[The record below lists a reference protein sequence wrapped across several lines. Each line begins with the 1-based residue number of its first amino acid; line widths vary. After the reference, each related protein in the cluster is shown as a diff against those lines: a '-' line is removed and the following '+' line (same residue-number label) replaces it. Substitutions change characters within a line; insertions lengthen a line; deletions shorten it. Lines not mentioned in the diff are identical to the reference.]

1 MIICPSCGQDAKF
14 LDYRDCRV
22 TTLLGTTI
30 YERAYYYCGHCH
42 AGVFPTDAEFG
53 LDRHQ
58 SAGAREVITLMGV
71 LEPFDEGAHSVL
83 PRLSGINVSASTV
96 QRTTEAEGQRLA
108 QRRIEGAT
116 YGPPTPWRWHRD
128 ASGRTVAYAGLDA
141 SGVRQQGPHGE
152 KAEGRMPWVAAVFN
166 PQPADSPQ
174 SKRRRRRRQRVWESR
189 YVSGVMSLPQIGAQ
203 LRREC
208 QDVGVAGADLVIALT
223 DGGHGLEECL
233 TDVLGGVA
241 RQMLFILDFWHVT
254 QHLQE
259 FANLAFADD
268 AQRQTQMTTWCQRLK
283 HAGGAAV
290 LNELESLT
298 LSRATPATR
307 ESHRQVLG
315 YFRNNLHRMDYPT
328 YVTNGWHIG
337 SGKIESAC
345 KSVIGGRL
353 KGPGMRWHESG
364 TTALCQ
370 LRALYK
376 SQPACWQHYW
386 NQTAAA

>member
-1 MIICPSCGQDAKF
+1 
-14 LDYRDCRV
+14 
-22 TTLLGTTI
+22 
-30 YERAYYYCGHCH
+30 
-42 AGVFPTDAEFG
+42 
-53 LDRHQ
+53 
-58 SAGAREVITLMGV
+58 
-71 LEPFDEGAHSVL
+71 
-83 PRLSGINVSASTV
+83 
-96 QRTTEAEGQRLA
+96 
-108 QRRIEGAT
+108 
-116 YGPPTPWRWHRD
+116 
-128 ASGRTVAYAGLDA
+128 
-141 SGVRQQGPHGE
+141 
-152 KAEGRMPWVAAVFN
+152 MPWVAAVFN
-166 PQPADSPQ
+166 PQPAQ
-174 SKRRRRRRQRVWESR
+174 KTKRRRRQRVWESR
-189 YVSGVMSLPQIGAQ
+189 YISGVMSLPQIGAQ

-208 QDVGVAGADLVIALT
+208 QAVGVAEADLVIALT
-223 DGGHGLEECL
+223 DGGNGLEDCL

-241 RQMLFILDFWHVT
+241 REMVFILDFWHVT

-259 FANLAFADD
+259 FANLLIPDEEL
-268 AQRQTQMTTWCQRLK
+268 RKTRMTAWCQRLK

-307 ESHRQVLG
+307 ESHRQLLG
-315 YFRNNLHRMDYPT
+315 YFRNNLHRMDYPQ
-328 YVTNGWHIG
+328 YVANGWHIG

-353 KGPGMRWHESG
+353 KGPGMRWHEPG

>member
-1 MIICPSCGQDAKF
+1 MIVCPQCGQDAKF
-14 LDYRDCRV
+14 VGYRDCRV

-30 YERAYYYCGHCH
+30 YERAYYHCSHCH
-42 AGVFPTDAEFG
+42 AGHFPTDAEFG

-71 LEPFDEGAHSVL
+71 LEPFEEGAHSVL

-108 QRRIEGAT
+108 QQRTEGAT
-116 YGPPTPWRWHRD
+116 YGPPTPWCWHRD
-128 ASGRTVAYAGLDA
+128 ARGKTVAYTGMDA

-152 KAEGRMPWVAAVFN
+152 QAEGRMPWVAMVFN
-166 PQPADSPQ
+166 PQPTQQA
-174 SKRRRRRRQRVWESR
+174 KRRRRRRRQRVWESR
-189 YVSGVMSLPQIGAQ
+189 YVSGVMSLPEIGAQ

-208 QDVGVAGADLVIALT
+208 QAVGVAEADLVLALT
-223 DGGHGLEECL
+223 DGGNGLEECL

-241 RQMLFILDFWHVT
+241 RELVFILDFWHVT

-259 FANLAFADD
+259 FVHLLIADEEP
-268 AQRQTQMTTWCQRLK
+268 RRTQMTTWCQRLK
-283 HAGGAAV
+283 HAGGEAV
-290 LNELESLT
+290 LKELESLT
-298 LSRATPATR
+298 LTRATPALR
-307 ESHRQVLG
+307 ESHRQLLG
-315 YFRNNLHRMDYPT
+315 YFRHNLHRMDYPT
-328 YVTNGWHIG
+328 YVANDWQIG

-353 KGPGMRWHESG
+353 KGPGMRWHEPG

-386 NQTAAA
+386 NQPAAA